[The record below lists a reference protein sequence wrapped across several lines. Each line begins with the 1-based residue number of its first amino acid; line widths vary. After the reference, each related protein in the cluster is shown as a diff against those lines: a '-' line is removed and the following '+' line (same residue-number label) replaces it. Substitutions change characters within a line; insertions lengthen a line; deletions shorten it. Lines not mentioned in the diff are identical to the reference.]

1 MLLDAR
7 SIREKKIVELKE
19 RVEKLNEKPELALIR
34 VGNDPASEK
43 YVNNKSKL
51 CEQVGVKSEVY
62 HLKEDTTQDDLEFLI
77 NILNCDNETTG
88 ILVQLPLPKHLNE
101 ERILNLIDSK
111 KEVDGFSPLNLGKL
125 VRGEEAPIACTPKG
139 IISLLKEYEIPMKG
153 KDVLILNRSNIV
165 GKPLAQLFL
174 QEDATVTIA
183 HSKTNPYTLED
194 LLLNSDI
201 IVTAIGKPNN
211 FKSMDFAPG
220 ATIIDVSINF
230 DENGKLC
237 GDVTKSDYDR
247 LIEKGCNITPVPNGV
262 GIMTVLSLI
271 EQVIEMKE
279 RELLR

>member
-7 SIREKKIVELKE
+7 PIREKKIVELKE
-19 RVEKLNEKPELALIR
+19 RVEKLEIKPELALIR

-62 HLKEDTTQDDLEFLI
+62 HKSEDVTQEELEFLI
-77 NILNCDNETTG
+77 NLLNCDPDTTG
-88 ILVQLPLPKHLNE
+88 ILVQLPLPKHLDE
-101 ERILNLIDSK
+101 ERILNLIYPE
-111 KEVDGFSPLNLGKL
+111 KEVDGFSPMNLGKL

-139 IISLLKEYEIPMKG
+139 IISLLKEYEISMRG

-183 HSKTNPYTLED
+183 HSKTKD
-194 LLLNSDI
+194 LRKKIFNSDI
-201 IVTAIGKPNN
+201 VVTAIGKANM
-211 FKSMDFAPG
+211 FDYTDFRDYT
-220 ATIIDVSINF
+220 TIVDVSINF
-230 DENGKLC
+230 DENGKMC
-237 GDVTKSDYDR
+237 GDVKKADYD
-247 LIEKGCNITPVPNGV
+247 LLLSKDCNITPVPNGV

>member
-7 SIREKKIVELKE
+7 PIREKKIVELKE
-19 RVEKLNEKPELALIR
+19 RVEKLEIKPELALIR

-62 HLKEDTTQDDLEFLI
+62 HKSEDVTQEELEFLI
-77 NILNCDNETTG
+77 NLLNCDPDTTG
-88 ILVQLPLPKHLNE
+88 ILVQLPLPKHLDE
-101 ERILNLIDSK
+101 ERILNLIYPE
-111 KEVDGFSPLNLGKL
+111 KEVDGFSPMNLGKL

-139 IISLLKEYEIPMKG
+139 IISLLKEYEISIRG

-183 HSKTNPYTLED
+183 HSKTKD
-194 LLLNSDI
+194 LRKKIFNSDI
-201 IVTAIGKPNN
+201 VVTAIGKANM
-211 FKSMDFAPG
+211 FDYTDFRDYT
-220 ATIIDVSINF
+220 TIVDVSINF
-230 DENGKLC
+230 DENGKMC
-237 GDVTKSDYDR
+237 GDVKKADYD
-247 LIEKGCNITPVPNGV
+247 LLLSKDCNITPVPNGV

>member
-7 SIREKKIVELKE
+7 PIREKKIVELKE
-19 RVEKLNEKPELALIR
+19 RVEKLEIKPELALIR

-43 YVNNKSKL
+43 YVNNKSKF

-62 HLKEDTTQDDLEFLI
+62 HKSEDVTQEELEFLI
-77 NILNCDNETTG
+77 NLLNCDPDTTG
-88 ILVQLPLPKHLNE
+88 ILVQLPLPKHLDE
-101 ERILNLIDSK
+101 ERILNLIYPE
-111 KEVDGFSPLNLGKL
+111 KEVDGFSPMNLGKL

-139 IISLLKEYEIPMKG
+139 IISLLKEYDIPMRG

>member
-7 SIREKKIVELKE
+7 QLRDERIIELKE
-19 RVEKLNEKPELALIR
+19 RVEKLKEKPELALIR

-62 HLKEDTTQDDLEFLI
+62 HLREDVTQDDLEFLI
-77 NILNCDNETTG
+77 NVLNCDDETTG

-111 KEVDGFSPLNLGKL
+111 KEVDGFSPMNLGKL
-125 VRGEEAPIACTPKG
+125 VRGEEAPVACTPKG
-139 IISLLKEYEIPMKG
+139 IISLLKKYEIPMKG
-153 KDVLILNRSNIV
+153 KDVLIINRSNIV
-165 GKPLAQLFL
+165 GKPLAHLFL

-183 HSKTNPYTLED
+183 HSKTKEINHKIFEA
-194 LLLNSDI
+194 DI
-201 IVTAIGKPNN
+201 VVTAIGKPNHLTSAN
-211 FKSMDFAPG
+211 FKPG
-220 ATIIDVSINF
+220 ATVIDVSINF
-230 DENGKLC
+230 DENGKMC
-237 GDVTKSDYDR
+237 GDVKKSDYDR
-247 LIEKGCNITPVPNGV
+247 LIEKECNITPVPNGV

-279 RELLR
+279 REFLR